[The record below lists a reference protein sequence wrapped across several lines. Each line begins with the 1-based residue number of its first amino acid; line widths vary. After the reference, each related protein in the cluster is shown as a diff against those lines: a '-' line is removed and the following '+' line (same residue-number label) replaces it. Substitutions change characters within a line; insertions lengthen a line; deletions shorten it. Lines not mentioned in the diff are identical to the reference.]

1 MWTVGRPSGDREPRR
16 TSRPGR
22 VGTLARL
29 GAAVLV
35 GTAGLA
41 LPARSSPVRAASP
54 EDANPLD
61 VPMVDAAILSGGT
74 DGGSDPGRLLVV
86 RPAAEPD
93 GSAADGAGSLELLV
107 DDRDG
112 WRTAS
117 TLSLDEGRP
126 TSDLLDVD
134 LDATPWLLPL
144 PTGSGAIV
152 VRTAGGGAR
161 SILGRYDVVGDGIVA
176 GRALEVAGPID
187 GAGLADVDGD
197 GSVELVTST
206 PEAPGRTPPAPGRC
220 RTVVSVRDPV
230 TLAPL
235 RTIDLWPW
243 RLGPATL
250 VDVDLDGTVELV
262 APIAEVCDSQFAADR
277 GSVALVRLTTGPTDV
292 IVGLDPPTG
301 PPVAPI
307 PVRVDAGP
315 PVLVLPSGSRMVVV
329 DPAEGWTAIDLG
341 DDARRPLGVVGSTRG
356 ATIALATI
364 DTDGRPWAVRRVT
377 MARGTAGPLEMTDLE
392 GPPRSP
398 RMDRWSDAAVPARWA
413 TWPVGW
419 SGDVDGDG
427 CDDLVVPFLSV
438 DCAGAPVP
446 RVRRGPAWVATRP
459 LGIVVG
465 RERRLLVAS
474 GLAWDLPLE
483 GLRTP
488 TPAAAA
494 EATGGWRSGPSV
506 PFALAELRAKDL
518 FYFTT
523 FPAPVPTLDEW
534 AGADPVEAIVAGRAG
549 DRVMSRV
556 RTGPPAARSDPA
568 ERSVA
573 AFLAPE
579 IGIGVELRVDR
590 SPVRPGGIA
599 GVELRAVRVPLRGD
613 AQTWWVEAI
622 ELNDWGEISE
632 PVAGAVRLDL
642 VGPSLAVPP
651 PLLSA
656 PWPFSAKLTGTTE
669 SGATVEVIGG
679 ETVQA
684 RRNGT
689 FEIRTTLAPW
699 PQDVVI
705 RATDGEGNATLV
717 TISVVGGLDVRRLPW
732 EAILVLGVLAVVA
745 AAALRD
751 ASRAV
756 RASAA
761 ADRVATD
768 EDDGPRAVIEEL

>member
-1 MWTVGRPSGDREPRR
+1 
-16 TSRPGR
+16 
-22 VGTLARL
+22 
-29 GAAVLV
+29 
-35 GTAGLA
+35 
-41 LPARSSPVRAASP
+41 
-54 EDANPLD
+54 
-61 VPMVDAAILSGGT
+61 MVDAAILSGGT
-74 DGGSDPGRLLVV
+74 DGGGDPGRLLVV

-93 GSAADGAGSLELLV
+93 GVAADGAASLELLV

-112 WRTAS
+112 WRSTS
-117 TLSLDEGRP
+117 TLSLDAGRS
-126 TSDLLDVD
+126 TADLGEVD
-134 LDATPWLLPL
+134 ADARPWLLPL

-152 VRTAGGGAR
+152 VRTAGGAAR
-161 SILGRYDVVGDGIVA
+161 SVLGRFDVVGDEIVA
-176 GRALEVAGPID
+176 GRTLEVSGPID

-220 RTVVSVRDPV
+220 QTVVSVRDPV
-230 TLAPL
+230 TLVPL

-243 RLGPATL
+243 RLGPAAL

-262 APIAEVCDSQFAADR
+262 GLIAAICDSTFAADL
-277 GSVALVRLTTGPTDV
+277 GSVVLVRLATGVTDV
-292 IVGLDPPTG
+292 TVGLEPPTG

-315 PVLVLPSGSRMVVV
+315 PVLVLPSGPRTVVV
-329 DPAEGWTAIDLG
+329 DPAGGWTATALG
-341 DDARRPLGVVGSTRG
+341 DDARRPLGAVGSTRG

-364 DTDGRPWAVRRVT
+364 DTDGRPLAVRRVT
-377 MARGTAGPLEMTDLE
+377 IARGPAGSLELTDIE
-392 GPPRSP
+392 GPPRTP
-398 RMDRWSDAAVPARWA
+398 RMDRWSDAAVPLGWA

-438 DCAGAPVP
+438 DCAGARVP
-446 RVRRGPAWVATRP
+446 LARRGPAWVATRP
-459 LGIVVG
+459 LGIVAG

-474 GLAWDLPLE
+474 GLDWDLPLE

-488 TPAAAA
+488 APAAAA

-534 AGADPVEAIVAGRAG
+534 TGADPVEAIVAGRAG
-549 DRVMSRV
+549 DRVLSRV
-556 RTGPPAARSDPA
+556 RTGPPPARTDPA

-590 SPVRPGGIA
+590 SPVRPRGIA
-599 GVELRAVRVPLRGD
+599 GVELRAVRVPLSGD
-613 AQTWWVEAI
+613 AQAWWVEAI

-632 PVAGAVRLDL
+632 RVAGAVRLDL
-642 VGPSLAVPP
+642 VGPSLAIPP

-669 SGATVEVIGG
+669 SNATVEVVGG
-679 ETVQA
+679 EAVQA

-699 PQDVVI
+699 PQDVVL
-705 RATDGEGNATLV
+705 RATDGEGNATLT

-732 EAILVLGVLAVVA
+732 EAILVLGVLAAVA

-751 ASRAV
+751 ARRAV
-756 RASAA
+756 RGSTAA
-761 ADRVATD
+761 ERVATD